1 MNVEVRGETV
11 HISGYVNAVERYS
24 KPITDSLRG
33 KVQTFIERIRA
44 GAFHNALRRN
54 EVKVLLNHDNDREL
68 ATTKDGSAKL
78 EEDNIGLRAD
88 VVITDK
94 EVVEKAKNGQLVGW
108 SFGFYSNADDVGEEK
123 GVVTRTVT
131 DLDLAEVSILDD
143 TRSPAY
149 YGTSIETRSKGEKQM
164 AIREETLDTEEK
176 TEEMT
181 TEVDLEELVEL
192 VVKKVVEA
200 LKTETKAE
208 ENAEAGETEGEP
220 EAEKEKAET
229 EETKT
234 AEEKP
239 AEEEKTE
246 ERAIDYSD
254 FENRIANL

>member
-33 KVQTFIERIRA
+33 KVQTFIERIKA
-44 GAFHNALRRN
+44 GAFHNALKRN
-54 EVKVLLNHDNDREL
+54 EVKVLLNHDREL

-108 SFGFYSNADDVGEEK
+108 SFGFYANADDVGEEK

-181 TEVDLEELVEL
+181 TEVDLEQLAELI
-192 VVKKVVEA
+192 VKKVVEA
-200 LKTETKAE
+200 LKPEAKAE
-208 ENAEAGETEGEP
+208 ESTEAGKTEGEP

-234 AEEKP
+234 AKEKT
-239 AEEEKTE
+239 AEEEETE

>member
-33 KVQTFIERIRA
+33 KVQTFVERIKA

-108 SFGFYSNADDVGEEK
+108 SFGFYSNADDVG
-123 GVVTRTVT
+123 
-131 DLDLAEVSILDD
+131 
-143 TRSPAY
+143 
-149 YGTSIETRSKGEKQM
+149 
-164 AIREETLDTEEK
+164 
-176 TEEMT
+176 
-181 TEVDLEELVEL
+181 
-192 VVKKVVEA
+192 
-200 LKTETKAE
+200 
-208 ENAEAGETEGEP
+208 
-220 EAEKEKAET
+220 
-229 EETKT
+229 
-234 AEEKP
+234 
-239 AEEEKTE
+239 
-246 ERAIDYSD
+246 
-254 FENRIANL
+254 